1 MADRSTTSFNVSQ
14 RAQTINLT
22 VSNNVVPPDAKVDL
36 TSVNNNLN
44 SINEAQKKL
53 SNDQAALKNKL
64 NDINVPQDNKSQEL
78 ADITAALKNLT
89 VVLGGL
95 VKNLGS
101 KSKKTTSALV
111 DSETVAAG
119 IMGAFTKKE
128 TQRGLAEAL
137 NRLDIEKREY

>member
-36 TSVNNNLN
+36 TSVNNSLN

-64 NDINVPQDNKSQEL
+64 NDINVPQDNRSQEL

-101 KSKKTTSALV
+101 NSKKTTSTLV

-137 NRLDIEKREY
+137 NRLDIKKREY

>member
-101 KSKKTTSALV
+101 KSKKTASTLV
-111 DSETVAAG
+111 DSETVAVG